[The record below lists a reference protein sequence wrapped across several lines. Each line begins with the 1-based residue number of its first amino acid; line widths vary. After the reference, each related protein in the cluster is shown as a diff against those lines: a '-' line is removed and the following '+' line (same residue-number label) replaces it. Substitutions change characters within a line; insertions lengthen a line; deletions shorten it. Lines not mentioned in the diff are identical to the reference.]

1 MYKMRIMYKKCIK
14 KIKNNLDNIPKAVKL
29 EVWNKQKQSKVISV
43 NVGLIAQTQKA
54 KLTTL
59 SHIQ

>member
-14 KIKNNLDNIPKAVKL
+14 KIKNNLDLFHNFVKL
-29 EVWNKQKQSKVISV
+29 GVWNKQKQSKVISV